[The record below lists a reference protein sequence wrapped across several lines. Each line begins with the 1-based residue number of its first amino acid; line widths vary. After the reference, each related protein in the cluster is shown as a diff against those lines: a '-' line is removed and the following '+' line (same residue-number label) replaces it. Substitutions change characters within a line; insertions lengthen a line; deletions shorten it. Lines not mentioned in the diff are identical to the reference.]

1 MFETESEDDDIQYYR
16 LDGWK
21 LITCSLGDWAD
32 SLAKEEHV
40 LEDSDINL
48 INGRL
53 VRVVTCL
60 LGYDIRHDYEEEDD
74 QLCSDPTKRLLF
86 ETMIIG
92 LVDLPVELHDYY
104 SSTVLEAKQAHYRML
119 TGVREHLKAK
129 SLLDS
134 SQEI

>member
-1 MFETESEDDDIQYYR
+1 MYEAESEDEDIQYYK
-16 LDGWK
+16 LEGWK

-60 LGYDIRHDYEEEDD
+60 LGYDIRHDYEEEED
-74 QLCSDPTKRLLF
+74 QLCSDPTKKLLF

-92 LVDLPVELHDYY
+92 LVDLPVELHDHY

-119 TGVREHLKAK
+119 IEVKKLLKAK

-134 SQEI
+134 SQEF